1 MKKNINFGK
10 IENKFRKF
18 FEKQENARE
27 KALKFSREIGRI
39 SFKAVKKIHEG
50 KLKEAEQDIE
60 KGIEI
65 LKKTKE
71 ILSEFPEIYYAGFLH
86 SSEKEL
92 IEALITLFLIR
103 DKKIPE
109 FKKYDF
115 DIKSFL
121 HGLCESTG
129 EIRRYILDKIRKGE
143 IEGIERYLD
152 IMNEIYYFVLE
163 FQYTDALTR
172 GLRRQVDYMRGII
185 ERTRSEV
192 TSAILSHAKLS
203 KPGLDKTLNW

>member
-1 MKKNINFGK
+1 MKRNINFDK
-10 IENKFRKF
+10 IENKFREF
-18 FEKQENARE
+18 FEKQDEVRE
-27 KALKFSREIGRI
+27 KALKFTREIGRI

-50 KLKEAEQDIE
+50 KLKEAEENIE
-60 KGIEI
+60 KGLEI
-65 LKKTKE
+65 LKNTKK

-109 FKKYDF
+109 FEKYNF

-129 EIRRYILDKIRKGE
+129 EIRRYILDKIREGK
-143 IEGIERYLD
+143 IEGIESYLD
-152 IMNEIYYFVLE
+152 IMDEIYYFVLE

-185 ERTRSEV
+185 ERTRAEV
-192 TSAILSHAKLS
+192 TSAILSQTRFGQREK
-203 KPGLDKTLNW
+203 

>member
-1 MKKNINFGK
+1 
-10 IENKFRKF
+10 
-18 FEKQENARE
+18 
-27 KALKFSREIGRI
+27 
-39 SFKAVKKIHEG
+39 
-50 KLKEAEQDIE
+50 
-60 KGIEI
+60 
-65 LKKTKE
+65 
-71 ILSEFPEIYYAGFLH
+71 
-86 SSEKEL
+86 
-92 IEALITLFLIR
+92 LITLFLIR

-129 EIRRYILDKIRKGE
+129 EIRRYILDKIRKGK

-152 IMNEIYYFVLE
+152 IMDEIYYFVLE

-192 TSAILSHAKLS
+192 TSAILSQTRF
-203 KPGLDKTLNW
+203 GQEMR

>member
-1 MKKNINFGK
+1 MKRNINFDK
-10 IENKFRKF
+10 IENKFREF
-18 FEKQENARE
+18 FEKQDEVRE
-27 KALKFSREIGRI
+27 KALRFTREIGRI

-50 KLKEAEQDIE
+50 KLKEAEENIE
-60 KGIEI
+60 KGLEI
-65 LKKTKE
+65 LKNTKK

-109 FKKYDF
+109 FEKYNF

-129 EIRRYILDKIRKGE
+129 EIRRYILDKIREGK
-143 IEGIERYLD
+143 IEGIESYLD
-152 IMNEIYYFVLE
+152 IMDEIYYFVLE

-185 ERTRSEV
+185 ERTRAEV
-192 TSAILSHAKLS
+192 TSAILSQTRFGQREK
-203 KPGLDKTLNW
+203 

>member
-1 MKKNINFGK
+1 MKKNINFDK
-10 IENKFRKF
+10 IEDKFREF
-18 FEKQENARE
+18 FEKQDEVRE
-27 KALKFSREIGRI
+27 KALRFTREIGRI

-50 KLKEAEQDIE
+50 KLKEAEEDIK

-65 LKKTKE
+65 LKKTKK

-92 IEALITLFLIR
+92 IEALLTLFLIR

-109 FKKYDF
+109 FEKYDF

-129 EIRRYILDKIRKGE
+129 EIRRYILDKIREGK
-143 IEGIERYLD
+143 IEGIESYLD
-152 IMNEIYYFVLE
+152 IMDEIYYFVLE

-185 ERTRSEV
+185 ERTRSDV
-192 TSAILSHAKLS
+192 TSSILSQTRFGQREK
-203 KPGLDKTLNW
+203 

>member
-1 MKKNINFGK
+1 MKKNINFDK

-18 FEKQENARE
+18 FEKQDGVRE
-27 KALKFSREIGRI
+27 KALRFTREIGRI

-50 KLKEAEQDIE
+50 KLKEAEEDIK

-65 LKKTKE
+65 LKKTKK

-103 DKKIPE
+103 DKKIPDFE
-109 FKKYDF
+109 KYNF

-129 EIRRYILDKIRKGE
+129 EIRRYILDKIREGKIDR
-143 IEGIERYLD
+143 IESYLD
-152 IMNEIYYFVLE
+152 IMDEIYYFVLE

-185 ERTRSEV
+185 ERTRSDV
-192 TSAILSHAKLS
+192 TSSILSQTRFGQREK
-203 KPGLDKTLNW
+203 